1 LETGRSDNNWLQLLK
16 KNGLVILRPLNY
28 LIEIAAPGQCIG
40 CGRFVS
46 GEIICGSCHKEVE
59 YSDDTWCEHCALPAE
74 SDHMAGCRFS
84 SNHIREQS
92 LPWFEARTL
101 GAYSGLLRQACL
113 SGKKAHGIWAC
124 QQLVSY
130 WLKRHK
136 SWVLNQGP
144 IWVVP
149 IPRHWSRS
157 LIHSHDPAVEIAGSL
172 VRQTRSREVRMGHF
186 LKRQKAT
193 PHLAELDS
201 QHRFELMSE
210 VFASQRSAAESLAKI
225 SSVLLVDDILT
236 TGATAMAAANAM
248 KKAGARKIYLAAMTR
263 TLERVD

>member
-1 LETGRSDNNWLQLLK
+1 
-16 KNGLVILRPLNY
+16 
-28 LIEIAAPGQCIG
+28 
-40 CGRFVS
+40 
-46 GEIICGSCHKEVE
+46 
-59 YSDDTWCEHCALPAE
+59 
-74 SDHMAGCRFS
+74 
-84 SNHIREQS
+84 
-92 LPWFEARTL
+92 
-101 GAYSGLLRQACL
+101 
-113 SGKKAHGIWAC
+113 
-124 QQLVSY
+124 
-130 WLKRHK
+130 
-136 SWVLNQGP
+136 
-144 IWVVP
+144 
-149 IPRHWSRS
+149 
-157 LIHSHDPAVEIAGSL
+157 
-172 VRQTRSREVRMGHF
+172 VRLGHF